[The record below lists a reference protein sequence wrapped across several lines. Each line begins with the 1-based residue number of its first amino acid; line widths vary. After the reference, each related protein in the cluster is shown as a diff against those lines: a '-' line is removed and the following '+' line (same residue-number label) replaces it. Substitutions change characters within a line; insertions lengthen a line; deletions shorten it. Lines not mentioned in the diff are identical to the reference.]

1 MQSEPGGGSKELFMK
16 KKKKNITKENK
27 STPEAFG
34 HESQSRQQPAM
45 EVKIYNPEHIEQI
58 WGYKRSRIGE
68 TLLRNRTS
76 SMTKQVKLNL
86 MASLCTKKD
95 ENT

>member
-16 KKKKNITKENK
+16 KKITKQNK
-27 STPEAFG
+27 FTPEAFEL
-34 HESQSRQQPAM
+34 ESQSRQQPAV
-45 EVKIYNPEHIEQI
+45 EVNIYNPEHMEQR
-58 WGYKRSRIGE
+58 WGHKKSKIGE

-76 SMTKQVKLNL
+76 SMTEQVKLNP